1 MGRAPRGG
9 EGAAL
14 TNRQL
19 GASNPV
25 FSFAALAFSSL
36 LSQFCSVLV
45 NCTISSLRVTDR
57 EARLHLSARLT
68 RVAAASRVRRYGPA
82 DRDGPC
88 RRAECRDVGH
98 IGGSRLVV
106 VPCPA
111 VPAGAWRSRS
121 RYSFVSLGGSCTPSD
136 HRTVKSV
143 RAATALLSM
152 LTGTLTRHNTSFA
165 RELQA
170 VLARAPAS
178 AHCGS
183 RPRRS
188 P

>member
-25 FSFAALAFSSL
+25 FSFAALAFLSL

-121 RYSFVSLGGSCTPSD
+121 RSSCGRVVYAVGSSD
-136 HRTVKSV
+136 CEIGTRRY
-143 RAATALLSM
+143 RASKYAHGYPYT
-152 LTGTLTRHNTSFA
+152 TQHEFR
-165 RELQA
+165 QA